1 MVGTTF
7 YLAQIAGSV
16 VLLFDAA
23 AGLYIAAVAMVILG
37 AYSVS
42 GAWLLL
48 VSAHQD
54 ERGRSQG

>member
-1 MVGTTF
+1 MSGTTF

-16 VLLFDAA
+16 VLLFGAT

-37 AYSVS
+37 VYSVS

-48 VSAHQD
+48 VGAHED